1 MTDLLIM
8 IDLLM
13 KRGALVKSL
22 PFSFQ
27 LLRAK
32 GYLRSLLAAKTL

>member
-1 MTDLLIM
+1 MTDLL
-8 IDLLM
+8 M
-13 KRGALVKSL
+13 KGGGLVKSL

-32 GYLRSLLAAKTL
+32 GYLRSLLADKTL

>member
-1 MTDLLIM
+1 MTDLR
-8 IDLLM
+8 M
-13 KRGALVKSL
+13 KRGGLVKSL

-32 GYLRSLLAAKTL
+32 GHLRSLLAAKRLKNLEGD